1 MPSEPSKPVSD
12 GAETSA
18 SPRTQVKRFAE
29 AQRQMKGLM
38 DTMATRLKS
47 HFLEDID
54 EEVPEEYLV
63 QKEKESIQNFTRTSF
78 SGISSSTSQKVDP
91 LEQVEA
97 SIATMMEGLVHDIRE
112 SNMENARERGN

>member
-1 MPSEPSKPVSD
+1 MPSEASKPVSD

-38 DTMATRLKS
+38 DTMATRLKT

-63 QKEKESIQNFTRTSF
+63 QKEKESI
-78 SGISSSTSQKVDP
+78 
-91 LEQVEA
+91 
-97 SIATMMEGLVHDIRE
+97 
-112 SNMENARERGN
+112 